1 MADERQKIERVKRI
15 LIEKTTDLPEDES
28 EACLRIWKAVA
39 RRRKVRGKP
48 ESWAAGVYY
57 TYCRMILK
65 EGVTRKSVEALFN
78 VSQGTFTAKYTE
90 IRKLLNLSLYDKR
103 FTPSKIYAKS
113 PIAELE
119 EALRLFNGEEPVTS
133 YFEVKKKGRDGI
145 LLVDLKEGIEYQ
157 ARDEAALRK
166 LKVGQ
171 MVHMTLHPQ
180 VDAYISSG
188 VIGVFDPEDTKHK
201 AFIESVKDY
210 YSGRYIDRALEMQRN
225 MCEACKEYFGST
237 DPVFENP
244 REAEEALNA
253 FMRWFSYERETPGK
267 GKTPA
272 MAYLETHG
280 HLPEMPEM
288 KLPREFLEVE
298 EVDVGLVFDEIGGIY
313 ILPHYGEVK
322 ELLKGAFRKVTYYRD
337 LVRTLVNEEGFIPPF
352 LIRKMINENPKQAV
366 EVFATTYKKVKT
378 LEDVFKLFEKNRSDW
393 KKEPKPSVIPLKF

>member
-103 FTPSKIYAKS
+103 LTPSRTYAKS

-119 EALRLFNGEEPVTS
+119 EALRLFNGEEPVTN
-133 YFEVKKKGRDGI
+133 YFEVKKKGRDGV

-171 MVHMTLHPQ
+171 MVHMTIHPQ
-180 VDAYISSG
+180 VDAYISSR

-272 MAYLETHG
+272 MAYLETHR

-378 LEDVFKLFEKNRSDW
+378 LEDVLKLFEKNRSDW